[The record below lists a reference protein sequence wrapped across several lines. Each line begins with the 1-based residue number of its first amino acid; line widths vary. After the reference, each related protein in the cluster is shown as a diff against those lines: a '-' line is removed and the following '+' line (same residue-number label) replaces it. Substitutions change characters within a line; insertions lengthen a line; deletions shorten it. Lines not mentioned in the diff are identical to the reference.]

1 MSLFDFLYQPIH
13 TIIIPTIMTA
23 VLSDE
28 SGENKQDTIIPVPA
42 PVKKSTTDF
51 SRFMIPITL
60 SLSIDCTIFETFY
73 AINSSNKYQSVEM
86 KLENN

>member
-1 MSLFDFLYQPIH
+1 
-13 TIIIPTIMTA
+13 MTA

-60 SLSIDCTIFETFY
+60 SLSIDCTIFE
-73 AINSSNKYQSVEM
+73 SSFNKVSSEIS
-86 KLENN
+86 N